1 MRGLVQQAQ
10 TGARQAPSLEWWQ
23 PTPVV
28 EGKMAPRGSESIV
41 TIDQHRVSQLAM
53 LRPTYGMPSR
63 RQQSFQG

>member
-1 MRGLVQQAQ
+1 MVREAQ
-10 TGARQAPSLEWWQ
+10 TGERYAPSLQWWQ

-28 EGKMAPRGSESIV
+28 DSKMAPRGSESIV

-63 RQQSFQG
+63 RQQSMQG